1 MPETPQLDVG
11 HRLHEATE
19 ALAELRHAGD
29 RAALEMARRLD
40 LTLNDLHAME
50 HVMAGEELGPAE
62 IARRLDM
69 TTASATALVD
79 RLEGRGHV
87 VRTQVAGDRRRRAV
101 HVTPSGQREA
111 FAVLRPLVSALDEAA
126 DGLTDAEHAV
136 VVAYLRRVTEAYEAF
151 CSTPPV
157 T

>member
-29 RAALEMARRLD
+29 LHRRSTWPGRLD

-50 HVMAGEELGPAE
+50 HVMAGEDLGPAE

-79 RLEGRGHV
+79 RLEGAWWGHV

-101 HVTPSGQREA
+101 QVTPSGQREA
-111 FAVLRPLVSALDEAA
+111 FAVLRPS
-126 DGLTDAEHAV
+126 
-136 VVAYLRRVTEAYEAF
+136 
-151 CSTPPV
+151 
-157 T
+157 